1 MPRPRLTHPRSALC
15 GAVIFRFA
23 VLLSILSAPPA
34 DAHGD
39 LHGKIEEISRRIE
52 HASTPDLRF
61 QRANLYFNHGEA
73 ALALEDLAW
82 LDQYAPGKIET
93 DPLRAVALHLDGR
106 DQAALSAL
114 DRYLKIHPDATR
126 CLALRARVRRKLG
139 NTGEAMVDYQAAIAL
154 DPQPAPD
161 LILEAAE
168 ALVAENRSAEAV
180 KSLDAAITRLGPVPA
195 LALRALEIEIAA
207 EDWDGALA
215 RTASLQASAPRPEP
229 WMCRRGEILERA
241 GRIAAAHKAWQE
253 LLNHLSNLPPA
264 ERDSAAMTRTAVDA
278 RHHLTAEPIPPT
290 AE

>member
-1 MPRPRLTHPRSALC
+1 MTRSRLIHPRAALC
-15 GAVIFRFA
+15 GVVVFQFA
-23 VLLSILSAPPA
+23 VLLSIMSAAPA

-52 HASTPDLRF
+52 HAPTPDLRF

-73 ALALEDLAW
+73 ALALADLAW

-93 DPLRAVALHLDGR
+93 DPLRAAALHLDGR

-114 DRYLKIHPDATR
+114 DRYLRIHPDATR
-126 CLALRARVRRKLG
+126 CLALRALVRRKLG
-139 NTGEAMVDYQAAIAL
+139 NTREAIMDYQAAIAL
-154 DPQPAPD
+154 DPHPEPD

-168 ALVAENRSAEAV
+168 ALVAEKRTVEAV
-180 KSLDAAITRLGPVPA
+180 KSLDAAISRLGPVPA

-215 RTASLQASAPRPEP
+215 RTARLQASAPRPEP
-229 WMCRRGEILERA
+229 WMCRRGVILEQA
-241 GRIAAAHKAWQE
+241 GRTAAANKAWQA
-253 LLNHLSNLPPA
+253 LLNHLSSLPPA
-264 ERDSAAMTRTAVDA
+264 ERDSAAMTRIAGDA
-278 RHHLTAEPIPPT
+278 RHHLAAGPIPPT